1 MGEYYIAHH
10 GIPGQKWGVRHGPP
24 YPLRKYA
31 KGVESHAPKKVKT
44 SRGGIATF
52 AIGTGSMALT
62 VALAA
67 SGMIVPYL
75 GLASITAMVS
85 GASLMAKE
93 IPARIKS
100 KKIVDQIIEERE
112 DAPIDEETGLKK
124 KTKEYS
130 IEEDVSR
137 VNPEYNA
144 KTGTTQ
150 NCALCSITYDMRR
163 RGYDVSANYASY
175 GYTNK
180 AMASVYKDASFSE
193 IYKDPEKFDS
203 AISSNGGTRGIITM
217 TWSNGS
223 GHAIAYEKSDSGIKY
238 IDAQCNKIMN
248 ATDFSKKYLSK
259 AYMYDYMRT
268 DDKELNVGELE
279 NTTHDYT
286 K

>member
-1 MGEYYIAHH
+1 
-10 GIPGQKWGVRHGPP
+10 
-24 YPLRKYA
+24 
-31 KGVESHAPKKVKT
+31 
-44 SRGGIATF
+44 
-52 AIGTGSMALT
+52 MALA

-67 SGMIVPYL
+67 SGMTIPSL
-75 GLASITAMVS
+75 GLASVTLMVS
-85 GASLMAKE
+85 GARLMAKE
-93 IPARIKS
+93 IPASIKS
-100 KKIVDQIIEERE
+100 KKIVDKMVEEQS
-112 DAPIDEETGLKK
+112 DSKIDEITGLKK

-130 IEEDVSR
+130 LEEDVAR

-144 KTGTTQ
+144 TTGTTQ
-150 NCALCSITYDMRR
+150 NCALCSITYDLRR

-180 AMASVYKDASFSE
+180 AMESVYKDASFSN
-193 IYKDPEKFDS
+193 IYTNPEKFDS
-203 AISSNGGTRGIITM
+203 AISSNGGNRGIITM

-248 ATDFSKKYLSK
+248 YTDFSKKYLSR

-268 DDKELNVGELE
+268 DDKELNIGELE